1 LKGKTGETPKQ
12 IEFDQHKIF
21 IKAIHEKF
29 KSLLSRPPIV
39 PDSNSKDIKT
49 VINYQKTQNTA
60 KNSTETKQTET
71 KKNSQEENFQTAKNS
86 THINGSH
93 PSGFMFDTKSDKVWQ
108 KGNEIQIQRATFIF
122 HSLLTLIIVS
132 TFMFVIFSESSIAER
147 KSNAQS

>member
-71 KKNSQEENFQTAKNS
+71 QKKILKKKIFKPRKIQLTSMALTPR
-86 THINGSH
+86 GSCLIQNQIKY
-93 PSGFMFDTKSDKVWQ
+93 GKRETKSRF
-108 KGNEIQIQRATFIF
+108 NEQRSFSI
-122 HSLLTLIIVS
+122 HSS
-132 TFMFVIFSESSIAER
+132 PSS
-147 KSNAQS
+147 SFQPSCL